1 MIFDLIAELFLGIV
15 SAFVELVIRL
25 MALIMQSGFMAH
37 RTQGIIRYAYG
48 LIAVLGVYLLFGI
61 ARATLYGWET
71 PSLQPF
77 YSWPLVIG
85 AIALL
90 LVAVAVPEA
99 AREIAN
105 PDRKTARQEEP
116 EMLWPLAILLSAVV
130 VLGAIGL
137 WQGEAHRRTLAERA
151 CDAANARISPDLR
164 EKAEKG
170 LALADRVLRRESQTR
185 LPCAE

>member
-1 MIFDLIAELFLGIV
+1 M
-15 SAFVELVIRL
+15 VIRL
-25 MALIMQSGFMAH
+25 MALVMQSGFMAH
-37 RTQGIIRYAYG
+37 RSQGIIRYAHG

-61 ARATLYGWET
+61 ARATLHGWET
-71 PSLQPF
+71 PGLQPF
-77 YSWPLVIG
+77 YSWPLVTG
-85 AIALL
+85 ATALL

-105 PDRKTARQEEP
+105 PDRKAARQEEP
-116 EMLWPLAILLSAVV
+116 AMLWPLAVLLSAVV
-130 VLGAIGL
+130 VFGAIGL
-137 WQGEAHRRTLAERA
+137 WQSEAHRRSLAERA

-170 LALADRVLRRESQTR
+170 VALADRVLKPESQTR